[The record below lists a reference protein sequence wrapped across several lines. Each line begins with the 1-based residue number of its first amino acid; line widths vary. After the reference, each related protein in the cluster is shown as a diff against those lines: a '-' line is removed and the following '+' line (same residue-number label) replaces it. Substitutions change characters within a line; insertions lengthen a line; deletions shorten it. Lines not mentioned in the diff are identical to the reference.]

1 MEHIDAIII
10 TKMVPRP
17 KPEVAITA
25 EHPKI
30 LTQGDPPLLTWASE
44 TFGGKLRPN
53 GLLWPLLMHASVLL
67 L

>member
-30 LTQGDPPLLTWASE
+30 LTQGDPPLLT
-44 TFGGKLRPN
+44 
-53 GLLWPLLMHASVLL
+53 
-67 L
+67 